1 MVGIIEMFLESGT
14 AWMPDMA
21 TAISTLFCHDTGI
34 IEQFVPYFEVVWVS
48 IFG

>member
-21 TAISTLFCHDTGI
+21 TAISTLCCHDTSVS
-34 IEQFVPYFEVVWVS
+34 EKLVPYFEVVWVS